1 MEDRGRGKAANRH
14 GFRRLFARREAGQ
27 RWYALPHVK
36 LRQYSEEATMQTT
49 ALDQVLGQL
58 RSAAALAAGTGV
70 RAPTDAGN
78 KAGDFASVLKA
89 SLDQANG
96 MQQQATKMARDF
108 ELGATDTSLPDVM
121 VSIQKANVSFQQVV
135 QVRNRLVSAYHDI
148 MNMQV

>member
-1 MEDRGRGKAANRH
+1 
-14 GFRRLFARREAGQ
+14 
-27 RWYALPHVK
+27 
-36 LRQYSEEATMQTT
+36 MQTT

-58 RSAAALAAGTGV
+58 RSAAAMAAGAGARTPV
-70 RAPTDAGN
+70 DTGN
-78 KAGDFASVLKA
+78 KNGDFAAVLKA

-96 MQQQATKMARDF
+96 MQQQASKLARDF
-108 ELGATDTSLPDVM
+108 ELGASDVSLPDVM